1 MTHHRIN
8 LSAIV
13 IGQPLPWDVMDHAG
27 KLLLSKGHVIEKLS
41 LAEALVERGMYIDSN
56 AAELR
61 GTTSSSRAEPASV
74 IRTINLVVRRLDMVL
89 RELKT
94 LPDPREK
101 ILEIV
106 RMIHFAVD
114 LNADIA
120 LASLLLNYSA
130 GPYPVRHCVD
140 AAILSTLVAQAMDK
154 PADEIQDLTAAALTM
169 NISML
174 ALQTRLQR
182 KKDPLSDEEKD
193 QIHRHPYLAVEMLSD
208 VGIEDPGWLTCVLR
222 HHENE
227 DGTGYPAGAVK
238 MEIPEISKILALA
251 DGFCAR
257 ISPRDYRKAIL
268 PNLALRDIFVENGSR
283 ADPAL
288 AAYFIK
294 VLGLYQPGTF
304 VRLKNAEIAIISQ
317 RGSGPTACTAYALVN
332 AKGEGTTTPIRRDT
346 GVEPFTIVEALHP
359 SNLLVN
365 FDMKRVWGAQAGL

>member
-1 MTHHRIN
+1 
-8 LSAIV
+8 
-13 IGQPLPWDVMDHAG
+13 
-27 KLLLSKGHVIEKLS
+27 
-41 LAEALVERGMYIDSN
+41 
-56 AAELR
+56 
-61 GTTSSSRAEPASV
+61 
-74 IRTINLVVRRLDMVL
+74 MVL

-94 LPDPREK
+94 LPDPRNK

-106 RMIHFAVD
+106 RMVHFAVD

-120 LASLLLNYSA
+120 LASLLVNYSA

-140 AAILSTLVAQAMDK
+140 SAILSTLVAQAMNK

-169 NISML
+169 NVSML
-174 ALQTRLQR
+174 SLQGRLQR
-182 KKDPLSDEEKD
+182 KQTPLSDDEKD
-193 QIHRHPYLAVEMLSD
+193 QIHRHPYLAVEMLND
-208 VGIEDPGWLTCVLR
+208 VGIEDPGWLTCILR

-238 MEIPEISKILALA
+238 MEIPQISKILALA

-257 ISPRDYRKAIL
+257 IAPRDYRKAIL
-268 PNLALRDIFVENGSR
+268 PNLALRDIFIENGSR

-304 VRLKNAEIAIISQ
+304 VRLKNSEIAIVSQ
-317 RGSGPTACTAYALVN
+317 RGSGPTACTAYTLVN
-332 AKGEGTTTPIRRDT
+332 TSGEGTTTPLKRDT
-346 GVEPFTIVEALHP
+346 SVEPFTIVEALHP

-365 FDMKRVWGAQAGL
+365 FDMKRVWGEQASL